1 MLPAVPLSLNKTR
14 WGLVLSYAAM
24 SSRLL
29 SSFSFHVEP
38 SSKNSF
44 FHMGTVALSSSISQ
58 WTAWG
63 QMHRPALTQT
73 GSECTMETGGRGLV
87 VSL

>member
-1 MLPAVPLSLNKTR
+1 M
-14 WGLVLSYAAM
+14 LSYGCAAM

-44 FHMGTVALSSSISQ
+44 FQIGTVAFSSSISQ

-63 QMHRPALTQT
+63 QTHGTALDQMSVQDAHRKRAAWDFL
-73 GSECTMETGGRGLV
+73 
-87 VSL
+87 